1 MSKMVRTHK
10 LPLLAIALLAS
21 TLLTAAVAG
30 PQSPPDLKSLR
41 GSVRIDGSSTVFP
54 LTEAVTEE
62 FAKIAPRV
70 NVTVGV
76 SGTGGGFKRFCHGET
91 AISDA
96 SRPIAPSE
104 VSMATAAKIDFI
116 ELPVAIDTLC
126 FVVHPKNDWIKS
138 ISIEQARRLFSEGGP
153 TTWKDVDPAWPAR
166 PIKRYSPGTDSG
178 TFDYFKDAVM
188 GTDGKIRTDISMSED
203 DNVLVLGVAG
213 DVDAIGFFGIAF
225 YSENQSRLRAL
236 PVLGSAGT
244 PVVPSAAT
252 VRDETYPLARPL
264 FLYVNA
270 KDAVRPELAAYI
282 DFYLAHASSLAE
294 EVGYFPLLKDQLAKA
309 SSNWSARR
317 VGTQFVKDG
326 KRVEGSFSKIY
337 K

>member
-1 MSKMVRTHK
+1 MRSPRSFVR
-10 LPLLAIALLAS
+10 
-21 TLLTAAVAG
+21 AAVAVATTALLVAATG
-30 PQSPPDLKSLR
+30 MSQSPPDPKALR
-41 GSVRIDGSSTVFP
+41 GSIRIDGSSTTFP

-91 AISDA
+91 TISNA

-104 VSMATAAKIDFI
+104 VAMAAEAKIDFMEI
-116 ELPVAIDTLC
+116 PVAIDTLC
-126 FVVHPKNDWIKS
+126 FVVHPKNDWMKS
-138 ISIEQARRLFSEGGP
+138 ISIEQARRIFSEGGP
-153 TTWKDVDPAWPAR
+153 RTWKEVDPSWPDRA
-166 PIKRYSPGTDSG
+166 IKRYSPGTDSG

-188 GTDGKIRTDISMSED
+188 GKDAKVRTDISVSED

-213 DVDAIGFFGIAF
+213 DIDAIGFFGIAF
-225 YSENQSRLRAL
+225 YTENQSRLRSV
-236 PVLGSAGT
+236 PVLGAAGT

-252 VRDETYPLARPL
+252 VLDETYPLARPL

-270 KDAVRPELAAYI
+270 KDAARPEVAAYV
-282 DFYLAHASSLAE
+282 DFYLSNISDLAA
-294 EVGYFPLLKDQLAKA
+294 EVGYLPLTKDQLTK
-309 SSNWSARR
+309 SSANWAARR
-317 VGTQFVKDG
+317 TGTQFVKDG
-326 KRVEGSFSKIY
+326 KRVEGTFQKIY

>member
-1 MSKMVRTHK
+1 MKVFAP
-10 LPLLAIALLAS
+10 LPLAAIA
-21 TLLTAAVAG
+21 TAAAALFTAANG
-30 PQSPPDLKSLR
+30 FSQSPPDLKSLR

-62 FAKIAPRV
+62 FAKVAPKV

-104 VSMATAAKIDFI
+104 LSLATAAKIDFI
-116 ELPVAIDTLC
+116 EVPIAIDTLC
-126 FVVHPKNDWIKS
+126 FVVHPKNDWMKS
-138 ISIEQARRLFSEGGP
+138 ISIEQARSIFSEGGP
-153 TTWKDVDPAWPAR
+153 RTWKEVDPSWPDRA
-166 PIKRYSPGTDSG
+166 IKRYSPGTDSG
-178 TFDYFKDAVM
+178 TFDYFKETVM
-188 GTDGKIRTDISMSED
+188 GKDGKIRTDISVSED

-225 YSENQSRLRAL
+225 YEENRSRLRSV
-236 PVLGSAGT
+236 PVIGSAGT
-244 PVVPSAAT
+244 PVTPTAAT
-252 VRDETYPLARPL
+252 VLDETYPLARPL

-270 KDAVRPELAAYI
+270 KDAARPEVAAYL
-282 DFYLAHASSLAE
+282 DFYLSNVSDLAT
-294 EVGYFPLLKDQLAKA
+294 EVGYLPLTKDQLAKA
-309 SSNWSARR
+309 SANWAARR
-317 VGTQFVKDG
+317 TGTQFVKDG
-326 KRVEGSFSKIY
+326 QRVEGTFAKIY

>member
-1 MSKMVRTHK
+1 MSVFATAPTILRIG
-10 LPLLAIALLAS
+10 ASIALLA
-21 TLLTAAVAG
+21 AATGAL
-30 PQSPPDLKSLR
+30 QSPTDPKSLR

-76 SGTGGGFKRFCHGET
+76 SGTGGGFKRFCQGET

-104 VSMATAAKIDFI
+104 LSMAATAKIDFI
-116 ELPVAIDTLC
+116 EVPIAIDTLC
-126 FVVHPKNDWIKS
+126 FVVHPKNDWMKS
-138 ISIEQARRLFSEGGP
+138 ISIEQARRIFSEGGP
-153 TTWKDVDPAWPAR
+153 RTWKELDPSWPDRA
-166 PIKRYSPGTDSG
+166 IKRYSPGTDSG
-178 TFDYFKDAVM
+178 TFDYFKEVVM
-188 GTDGKIRTDISMSED
+188 GKDGQIRTDISVSED

-213 DVDAIGFFGIAF
+213 DMDAIGFFGIAF
-225 YSENQSRLRAL
+225 YMENQSRLRSV
-236 PVLGSAGT
+236 PVIGSAGT

-252 VRDETYPLARPL
+252 VLDETYPLARPL
-264 FLYVNA
+264 FVYVNA
-270 KDAVRPELAAYI
+270 KDAARAEVAAYI
-282 DFYLAHASSLAE
+282 DFYLANVSDLAT
-294 EVGYFPLLKDQLAKA
+294 EVGYLPLTKDQLSKA
-309 SSNWSARR
+309 TANWAARR
-317 VGTQFVKDG
+317 TGTQFVKDG

>member
-1 MSKMVRTHK
+1 MAVIPTLCA
-10 LPLLAIALLAS
+10 LPHAVLAS
-21 TLLTAAVAG
+21 TLLAAALAN
-30 PQSPPDLKSLR
+30 PQSPPDPKSLR

-76 SGTGGGFKRFCHGET
+76 SGTGGGFKRFCQGET

-116 ELPVAIDTLC
+116 EIPVAIDTLC
-126 FVVHPKNDWIKS
+126 FVVHPKNDWLKS
-138 ISIEQARRLFSEGGP
+138 ISIEQARRIFSEGGP
-153 TTWKDVDPAWPAR
+153 TTWKDVDPEWPAR

-188 GTDGKIRTDISMSED
+188 GKDGKIRTDISVSED

-225 YSENQSRLRAL
+225 YSENQSRLRSV
-236 PVLGSAGT
+236 PVLGSVGT
-244 PVVPSAAT
+244 PIVPT
-252 VRDETYPLARPL
+252 VQSVLDETYPLARPL

-270 KDAVRPELAAYI
+270 KDAARPEVATYV
-282 DFYLAHASSLAE
+282 DFYLAQASSLAE
-294 EVGYFPLLKDQLAKA
+294 EVGYVPLREEQLAMA
-309 SSNWSARR
+309 TANWKARR
-317 VGTQFVKDG
+317 LGTQFVKDG
-326 KRVEGSFSKIY
+326 KRVEGSFTKIY